1 MFALKYINILICGIM
16 LIMTNSRAASNRNGL
31 ANRFIIPPLEES
43 FLVFGSHQEK
53 LMSAKSI
60 KIFVWNLYK
69 GDKKN
74 WSSDFQQLVKGHDIL
89 LLQEG
94 YLNNNMRKIFESSDQ
109 YRYEMAV
116 SFIYKNEQAATGTV
130 LGSRFPSHRSGF
142 IRSEFFEP
150 FIKTPKTMTYAFYPF
165 QEKAESLLV
174 INIHAINF
182 SNFDGFK
189 RQIDQAIE
197 LISNHS
203 GPIVFGGDFNTRTK
217 QRLDY
222 LKKKLAEYN
231 LAELPFRN
239 DVRTSVVGLPLDH
252 VFVRNLLI
260 KDSQV
265 LKTVKTSDHLPLQ
278 AELVYTGL

>member
-1 MFALKYINILICGIM
+1 MIAYNFINLLICGIILSM
-16 LIMTNSRAASNRNGL
+16 SDVSAASGRNGL

-53 LMSAKSI
+53 MMTAKSI
-60 KIFVWNLYK
+60 KIFVWNLFK
-69 GDKKN
+69 GDKKH
-74 WSSDFQQLVKGHDIL
+74 WDRDFQKLIQGHDIL

-94 YLNNNMRKIFESSDQ
+94 YLNQTMRNIFEASDQ
-109 YRYEMAV
+109 YLYEMAV
-116 SFIYKNEQAATGTV
+116 SFIYKNEQTATGTV
-130 LGSRFPSHRSGF
+130 LGSRYPSHRSGF

-182 SNFDGFK
+182 ANFDGFK
-189 RQIDQAIE
+189 RQIDQALE
-197 LISNHS
+197 LIAAHS
-203 GPIVFGGDFNTRTK
+203 GPVVFGGDFNTRTK

-239 DVRTSVVGLPLDH
+239 DVRTSIVGLPLDH

-265 LKTVKTSDHLPLQ
+265 LKSVRTSDHLPLL